1 MSERQI
7 LTELEPDALA
17 EALARRGAKPFHARQ
32 IYGWLYRRGVA
43 EFARMTDLSKDLR
56 AQLERTFAVPTPTM
70 TTRSESA
77 DGTVKYLLRLDDGRA
92 VESVFIPDTP
102 AMTLCVSTQAG
113 CAMRC
118 GFCLTGRMG
127 LLRNLTAG
135 EIAAQVRVMAH
146 DLALADRRFN
156 VVLMGMGE
164 PLHNYDETMKALR
177 MLAADCGL
185 AVNPRRVTL
194 STVGVL
200 PALERLAQEPQLP
213 NLAVSLHAATEELRD
228 RLVPVSRK
236 YGLADLIAACRRFP
250 TPRRDRITF
259 EYVLLRDV
267 NDGVADARRLAA
279 LLRGIRSKVNLIPLN
294 EAPGIP
300 YRRPSDAGIDRFART
315 LAERRVVVSVRKSRG
330 RDIRAACGQLIVE
343 GTRPAPAQRAA
354 MLLEGAQRDG
364 KRRHAADATSS
375 PASVSPA
382 AVIRTRTRSFP
393 GRSTGTRTRR

>member
-1 MSERQI
+1 MSARQV
-7 LTELEPDALA
+7 LTELPPDALA
-17 EALARRGAKPFHARQ
+17 EALVRLGARPFHARQ
-32 IYGWLYRRGVA
+32 IYGWIYRRGVVD
-43 EFARMTDLSKDLR
+43 FARMTDLPTDLR
-56 AQLERTFAVPTPTM
+56 AQLERTFAIRTPTVSA
-70 TTRSESA
+70 RSESA
-77 DGTVKYLLRLDDGRA
+77 DGTIKFLMRLDDGRE
-92 VESVFIPDTP
+92 VETVFIPDTP
-102 AMTLCVSTQAG
+102 AMTFCVSTQVG

-164 PLHNYDETMKALR
+164 PLRNYDETMKALG

-185 AVNPRRVTL
+185 GVNPRRVTL

-200 PALERLAQEPQLP
+200 PALERLAKEPLMP

-250 TPRRDRITF
+250 ARRRDRITF

-294 EAPGIP
+294 EAPGVP
-300 YRRPSDAGIDRFART
+300 YRRPPDARIDRFART

-343 GTRPAPAQRAA
+343 GGRPAPAQRAA
-354 MLLEGAQRDG
+354 ALLDR
-364 KRRHAADATSS
+364 
-375 PASVSPA
+375 
-382 AVIRTRTRSFP
+382 
-393 GRSTGTRTRR
+393 

>member
-1 MSERQI
+1 MSVHQVV
-7 LTELEPDALA
+7 TELEPDALA
-17 EALARRGAKPFHARQ
+17 EALARLGVKPFHARQ
-32 IYGWLYRRGVA
+32 IYGWIYKRGVA
-43 EFARMTDLSKDLR
+43 DFAAMTDLSKELR
-56 AQLERTFAVPTPTM
+56 AQLERTFSIPTPAVAA
-70 TTRSESA
+70 RSESA
-77 DGTVKYLLRLDDGRA
+77 DGTVKFLLRLGDGRD

-102 AMTLCVSTQAG
+102 AMTFCVSTQVG

-146 DLALADRRFN
+146 DLGLANRRFN

-185 AVNPRRVTL
+185 SVSPRRVTL

-200 PALERLAQEPQLP
+200 PALERLAKEPLMP

-267 NDGVADARRLAA
+267 NDGVADARRLAN
-279 LLRGIRSKVNLIPLN
+279 LLRGVRSKVNLIPLN
-294 EAPGIP
+294 EAAGIP
-300 YRRPSDAGIDRFART
+300 YRRPPDARIDRFART

-343 GTRPAPAQRAA
+343 GARPAPGQQAA
-354 MLLEGAQRDG
+354 ALLDG
-364 KRRHAADATSS
+364 
-375 PASVSPA
+375 
-382 AVIRTRTRSFP
+382 
-393 GRSTGTRTRR
+393 

>member
-1 MSERQI
+1 MPAPQI

-17 EALARRGAKPFHARQ
+17 EALAGLGAKAFHARQ
-32 IYGWLYRRGVA
+32 IYAWLYRRGVA
-43 EFARMTDLSKDLR
+43 DFAGMTDLSKELR
-56 AQLERTFAVPTPTM
+56 ARLERTFAIPTPAVTA
-70 TTRSESA
+70 RHRSA
-77 DGTVKYLLRLDDGRA
+77 DGTVKFLLRLGDRRE

-102 AMTLCVSTQAG
+102 AMTFCVSTQVG

-146 DLALADRRFN
+146 DLRLADQRFN
-156 VVLMGMGE
+156 IVLMGMGE

-177 MLAADCGL
+177 ILAAECGL
-185 AVNPRRVTL
+185 AVGPRRVTL

-200 PALERLAQEPQLP
+200 PALERLAKEPLMP
-213 NLAVSLHAATEELRD
+213 NLAVSLHATTEELRD

-250 TPRRDRITF
+250 VARRERITF

-279 LLRGIRSKVNLIPLN
+279 LLHGIRSKVNLIPLN

-300 YRRPSDAGIDRFART
+300 YRRPPDARVDRFART

-343 GTRPAPAQRAA
+343 GARQAPAQRAA
-354 MLLEGAQRDG
+354 ALLDW
-364 KRRHAADATSS
+364 SS
-375 PASVSPA
+375 
-382 AVIRTRTRSFP
+382 RS
-393 GRSTGTRTRR
+393 SA